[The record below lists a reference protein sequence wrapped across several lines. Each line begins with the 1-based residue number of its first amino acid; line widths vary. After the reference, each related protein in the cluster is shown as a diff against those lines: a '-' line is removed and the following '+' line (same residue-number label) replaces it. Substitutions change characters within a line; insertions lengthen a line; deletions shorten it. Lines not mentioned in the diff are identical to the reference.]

1 VEALLT
7 AGDDVTV
14 LDSMEPGVH
23 TGPPRLPTGVDL
35 VVADVRDPAA
45 VRAALAG
52 VDVVVHLA
60 AKVGLGVELADM
72 TGYAARGGTTAPST
86 ARSVPACA
94 AGTTSRPAG
103 SSRRARCVAGR

>member
-1 VEALLT
+1 MPVRQRRA
-7 AGDDVTV
+7 DR
-14 LDSMEPGVH
+14 H
-23 TGPPRLPTGVDL
+23 TGVDL

-72 TGYAARGGTTAPST
+72 TGSATPVPRSLCGCTEST
-86 ARSVPACA
+86 
-94 AGTTSRPAG
+94 
-103 SSRRARCVAGR
+103 